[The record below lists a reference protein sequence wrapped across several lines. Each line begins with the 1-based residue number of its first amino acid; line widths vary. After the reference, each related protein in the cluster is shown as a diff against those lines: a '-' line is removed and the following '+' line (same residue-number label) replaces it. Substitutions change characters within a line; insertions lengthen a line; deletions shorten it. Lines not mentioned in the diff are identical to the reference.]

1 MVTRLLERLS
11 LLRQVALAG
20 ALAAALAMLAALVP
34 VHYGYSV
41 SPVALALG
49 SALLTTVL
57 LGWLVQRAT
66 RATAAVTQA
75 ARHLVRDDTSDDAQL
90 PFRSESLDLQDC
102 TLALRR
108 MVDVLRERITA
119 LQSHNTALGSQL
131 QSRTQE
137 LSSLQDLSVG
147 LAQHSDVGQLV
158 NEALSA
164 LEQTMAY
171 SSASV
176 WARGD
181 LDANQPVTLLGYRSS
196 AGELSG
202 LRLED
207 LAGLRLSRSNIQRYE
222 QIEREGLA
230 IVENRPK
237 QSLLSWLWEMVTD
250 DARTSALYRSTRAW
264 MAVPLQV
271 RDRVLG
277 VLRVDH
283 AEPDYFDPERKRL
296 LQAVG
301 SQTALAMRHAHL
313 LARERDQAVVAERNR
328 IARDLHDA
336 VSQTLFAANLIA
348 GALAKEPD
356 LSGPSMQQV
365 QTLERLNRGALAEMR
380 MLMFELRPDALEGAR
395 LSELIQQ
402 ATAALAARGEITIH
416 TDIDATEPPPAQRTQ
431 VYRVAQEALSNVAR
445 HSGAHEV
452 SVSWKVAAPGQG
464 VLTVHDNG
472 HGFVTGQD
480 HPGHF
485 GLENM
490 SQRATQLGGELL
502 IESTPG
508 LGTHV
513 QLTMKWTAKD
523 PPKDPPKGPSKA
535 RQESAKLETAKPQNN
550 LQP

>member
-1 MVTRLLERLS
+1 MSPRPKLTIPPPDEAWMTRWLERLS
-11 LLRQVALAG
+11 LLRQVALAT
-20 ALAAALAMLAALVP
+20 ALALLAAALAARYASETQPLLLAM
-34 VHYGYSV
+34 
-41 SPVALALG
+41 G
-49 SALLTTVL
+49 SALATALL
-57 LGWLVQRAT
+57 LGWLVYRAT

-75 ARHLVRDDTSDDAQL
+75 ARHLVRDGSPDDLQL
-90 PFRSESLDLQDC
+90 PFRTESLDLQDC
-102 TLALRR
+102 SLALRH

-119 LQSHNTALGSQL
+119 LQAHNAALGSQL
-131 QSRTQE
+131 QSRKQE
-137 LSSLQDLSVG
+137 LTSLQDLSVG

-158 NEALSA
+158 DEALSA

-181 LDANQPVTLLGYRSS
+181 LDPSQPVTLLGYRSS
-196 AGELSG
+196 ASELEG
-202 LRLED
+202 LGLDD

-222 QIEREGLA
+222 QIEREGQS

-283 AEPDYFDPERKRL
+283 AEPDYFNPERTRL

-336 VSQTLFAANLIA
+336 VSQTLFAANLVA
-348 GALAKEPD
+348 GALVRDPS
-356 LSGPSMQQV
+356 LTGPSLQQV

-380 MLMFELRPDALEGAR
+380 MLMFELRPDALDATR
-395 LSELIQQ
+395 LAELVQH
-402 ATAALAARGEITIH
+402 ATAALAARGEMTIH
-416 TDIDATEPPPAQRTQ
+416 TEIDAAEPPPAQRTH

-445 HSGAHEV
+445 HSAATAVHV
-452 SVSWKVAAPGQG
+452 TWKVHAPGQG
-464 VLTVHDNG
+464 LLTVSDNG
-472 HGFVTGQD
+472 HGFATD
-480 HPGHF
+480 EAHPGHF

-490 SQRATQLGGELL
+490 MERATHLGGELK

-508 LGTHV
+508 QGTRIE
-513 QLTMKWTAKD
+513 LAMKWTV
-523 PPKDPPKGPSKA
+523 
-535 RQESAKLETAKPQNN
+535 KP
-550 LQP
+550 LAPLKT

>member
-1 MVTRLLERLS
+1 MVSNLLERLS
-11 LLRQVALAG
+11 LLRQAALAG
-20 ALAAALAMLAALVP
+20 MLALGASALG
-34 VHYGYSV
+34 VHFGKDL
-41 SPVALALG
+41 PPAFLALG
-49 SALLTTVL
+49 SAAFASSL
-57 LGWLVQRAT
+57 LGWLIYRAT

-75 ARHLVRDDTSDDAQL
+75 ARRLVREDAPDDTQL
-90 PFRSESLDLQDC
+90 PFRAESLDLQDN

-108 MVDVLRERITA
+108 MVDVLRERITG
-119 LQSHNTALGSQL
+119 LQAHNVALGAQL
-131 QSRTQE
+131 QTRTQE

-147 LAQHSDVGQLV
+147 LAQHSDVGKLV
-158 NEALSA
+158 DEALRA
-164 LEQTMAY
+164 LEQTMAF

-176 WARGD
+176 WARGN
-181 LDANQPVTLLGYRSS
+181 LDPNQPVTLLGYRSS
-196 AGELSG
+196 SSELSG
-202 LRLED
+202 LGLND

-222 QIEREGLA
+222 QMERDGQA

-283 AEPDYFDPERKRL
+283 AEPDYFDPERTRL
-296 LQAVG
+296 LNAVG

-336 VSQTLFAANLIA
+336 VSQTLFAANLVA
-348 GALAKEPD
+348 GALTKDPS
-356 LSGPSMQQV
+356 LSGPSKQQV

-380 MLMFELRPDALEGAR
+380 MLMFELRPDAIEGTR
-395 LSELIQQ
+395 LAELVQH
-402 ATAALAARGEITIH
+402 ATAALEARGAINIH
-416 TDIDATEPPPAQRTQ
+416 SDIDSSEPPAAQRAH

-445 HSGAHEV
+445 HSAATEV
-452 SVSWKVAAPGQG
+452 YVSWKVSAPGHG
-464 VLTVHDNG
+464 LLTVRDNG
-472 HGFVTGQD
+472 HGFDTAEA

-490 SQRATQLGGELL
+490 GERATQLGGELK

-508 LGTHV
+508 AGTRV
-513 QLTMKWTAKD
+513 ELAMRWT
-523 PPKDPPKGPSKA
+523 PPKVPRTEPTTT
-535 RQESAKLETAKPQNN
+535 RTALANS
-550 LQP
+550 